1 MAIAASLINTEVPA
15 DVRTFCAN
23 EGLCEH
29 LQTAIALVERHFPP
43 VQTWRFSLER
53 EPENGEECAVIH
65 AGVRDDVRDDVRDV
79 DGLLSSYDAFLS
91 YWVKA
96 APWPQRDKIRLSYY
110 LA

>member
-1 MAIAASLINTEVPA
+1 MAIATSLISSDVPA
-15 DVRTFCAN
+15 DVRAFCAN
-23 EGLCEH
+23 QGVWEH

-65 AGVRDDVRDDVRDV
+65 AEVRDDVRDV
-79 DGLLSSYDAFLS
+79 DSLLSCYDAFLS
-91 YWVKA
+91 RWVKDV
-96 APWPQRDKIRLSYY
+96 PWPQRDKIRLSYY